1 MNQYFKQGQPMQDL
15 GGLQPV
21 FQNFAQQQ
29 ANQQAA
35 LAQQNQLVNQA
46 GQTQG
51 GGGMNQLALAMMLRG
66 KKPDGTQISP
76 EMKSEI
82 EQLGSNTWNP
92 FSDYNR
98 GTNGFGNY
106 GE

>member
-35 LAQQNQLVNQA
+35 LAQQNELVNQA
-46 GQTQG
+46 GQSQSG
-51 GGGMNQLALAMMLRG
+51 GGINPMALAQMLR
-66 KKPDGTQISP
+66 KENPMLSSAQNK
-76 EMKSEI
+76 EVRA
-82 EQLGSNTWNP
+82 LGSNPNNP
-92 FSDYNR
+92 LSGYNT
-98 GTNGFGNY
+98 GMFGFGNY

>member
-1 MNQYFKQGQPMQDL
+1 MNSYYKQGQPMQDL

-51 GGGMNQLALAMMLRG
+51 GSGMNPLAMAAMLR
-66 KKPDGTQISP
+66 KENPMLSKEQSA
-76 EMKSEI
+76 EI
-82 EQLGSNTWNP
+82 KALGSNPNNP
-92 FSDYNR
+92 LSGYNT
-98 GTNGFGNY
+98 GMFGWGNY